1 MLNFAIDGITSFSV
15 KPIRLILG
23 LGVSFLVV
31 ALCVLIWTLY
41 SYFTGH
47 VVAGWSSLML
57 SIWFCS
63 GCVLTCMGIVGEY
76 IGKIYVECK
85 ERPRFNIE
93 TVLMD

>member
-1 MLNFAIDGITSFSV
+1 MSTIGYIHYITN
-15 KPIRLILG
+15 KIAYI
-23 LGVSFLVV
+23 
-31 ALCVLIWTLY
+31 
-41 SYFTGH
+41 TGH

-76 IGKIYVECK
+76 IGKIYVESK

-93 TVLMD
+93 TILMK